1 MCWNVSVQIRG
12 PHSERGSTRG
22 RQEQEGEFPS
32 LAGSQWW
39 TYKLTHLLTH
49 MLTQNYNIGPQR
61 STYTYKQ
68 GYPKH
73 FEKAHRADIIREKS
87 VNCEFYVVANFEFR
101 SFSLLPHASCHHAMI
116 QEVISTWWSCWLTTG
131 LISTVKTTGRSRASW
146 PHLERLIF
154 PLTSLSIQ
162 DLFLLLRCS
171 FFHLFFLVLHLYNVT
186 LVSPITGSFQGGQVP
201 GRPRQPVPVRCR
213 PQEIRVHP
221 LWQGVWDLYLYVCVC
236 VCVCDIN
243 TLDFIKGLMR
253 DGSLLGRWESNL
265 RSFRS
270 ATRMKSI
277 SLYWNSQ
284 VLHKCWVGISVL
296 AGEP

>member
-1 MCWNVSVQIRG
+1 MSLSRFVDLILREGAHVDVKNKKGNSPLWLAANGELTNSLTYWHTCSHRTITWV
-12 PHSERGSTRG
+12 HSG
-22 RQEQEGEFPS
+22 
-32 LAGSQWW
+32 
-39 TYKLTHLLTH
+39 
-49 MLTQNYNIGPQR
+49 

-101 SFSLLPHASCHHAMI
+101 SFSLLPHASCHHATI
-116 QEVISTWWSCWLTTG
+116 QEVIWTWWSCWLTTD

-171 FFHLFFLVLHLYNVT
+171 FFHLFFLVLHSYDVT
-186 LVSPITGSFQGGQVP
+186 LVSPITGSFQGCQVP
-201 GRPRQPVPVRCR
+201 GRPCQPVPVRCR

-236 VCVCDIN
+236 VYVIYT
-243 TLDFIKGLMR
+243 TL
-253 DGSLLGRWESNL
+253 
-265 RSFRS
+265 
-270 ATRMKSI
+270 
-277 SLYWNSQ
+277 Y
-284 VLHKCWVGISVL
+284 
-296 AGEP
+296 